1 MKGIYKWTNLINNKV
16 YIGKSVNIPKRL
28 REYKYEVE
36 KNNQRPIIRAL
47 QKYGFQNFKFEII
60 ENCDY
65 LSDEKLL
72 EREQYWMNYYNS
84 QNPQFG
90 YNILN
95 AIESPAEHFSV
106 GSSNTKARLNEDKV
120 LSIRDA
126 IYNMCIS
133 PAEVYKMYSNQIS
146 YNAFEKAYR
155 GTTWNNVDTSMI
167 RDRNKEVVRKNQ
179 PKAKLTVEDVRT
191 IRYRY
196 EVLKEDISTIYES
209 YLGIC
214 NRNTIK
220 RVCNYE
226 TWKNIT

>member
-36 KNNQRPIIRAL
+36 KNNSRPIIRAL
-47 QKYGFQNFKFEII
+47 RKYGFQNFRFEII
-60 ENCDY
+60 ENCEN
-65 LSDEKLL
+65 LSNEQLL

-95 AIESPAEHFSV
+95 AIETPAEHFSI
-106 GSSNTKARLNEDKV
+106 GSSNTKARLTEEKV
-120 LSIRDA
+120 LNIREA

-167 RDRNKEVVRKNQ
+167 YNRSTKIIRKNK
-179 PKAKLTVEDVRT
+179 PKAKLTKEDVKN

-214 NRNTIK
+214 GRSTIK
-220 RVCNYE
+220 RVCDYQ
-226 TWKNIT
+226 TWKNII

>member
-28 REYKYEVE
+28 REYKYQVE

-133 PAEVYKMYSNQIS
+133 PAEVYKMYRENN
-146 YNAFEKAYR
+146 YN
-155 GTTWNNVDTSMI
+155 SS
-167 RDRNKEVVRKNQ
+167 
-179 PKAKLTVEDVRT
+179 L
-191 IRYRY
+191 
-196 EVLKEDISTIYES
+196 LKI
-209 YLGIC
+209 
-214 NRNTIK
+214 
-220 RVCNYE
+220 
-226 TWKNIT
+226 

>member
-1 MKGIYKWTNLINNKV
+1 MKGIYKWTNLVNNKV

-60 ENCDY
+60 ENCNH

-95 AIESPAEHFSV
+95 AIESPAEHFSA
-106 GSSNTKARLNEDKV
+106 GSVNTKARLNEDKV

-133 PAEVYKMYSNQIS
+133 PAEVYKMYSSQIS

-155 GTTWNNVDTSMI
+155 GTTWSNVDTSMI